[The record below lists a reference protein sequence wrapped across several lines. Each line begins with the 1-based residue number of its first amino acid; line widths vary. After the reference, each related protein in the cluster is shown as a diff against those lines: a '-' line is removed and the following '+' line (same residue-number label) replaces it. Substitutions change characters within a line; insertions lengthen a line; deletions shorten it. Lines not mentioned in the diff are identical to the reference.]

1 MSDLKSLIVGHAFLQ
16 GIAPDQIALL
26 EPGARRVR
34 FAPGVFIAREGDPAE
49 RFYLLLRGEVSV
61 ESAGQTEGQ
70 LQTVGPGGALGWSW
84 LFPPYKWHFTCRA
97 VDEVEALEWETAYL
111 RQLAEQHPQLG
122 YELARR
128 LTQVLLRRLQ
138 ATHQQLV
145 GFYGQG

>member
-34 FAPGVFIAREGDPAE
+34 FAPGVFIVRD
-49 RFYLLLRGEVSV
+49 GEVSV
-61 ESAGQTEGQ
+61 ESAGQTQGK
-70 LQTVGPGGALGWSW
+70 LQTAGPGGAPGWSW
-84 LFPPYKWHFTCRA
+84 LVPPSKWHFTCRA
-97 VDEVEALEWETAYL
+97 MDALEALERDTAHL

-128 LTQVLLRRLQ
+128 LTQVLRRRLQ
-138 ATHQQLV
+138 ATRQQLV
-145 GFYGQG
+145 GFYGQS